1 MKKEKKSSSKLSK
14 EIDNSLTK
22 RAEAF
27 IYEEMK
33 KSIMS
38 NPALMGQLTQSGKGS
53 EKESIEID

>member
-1 MKKEKKSSSKLSK
+1 MKREKKSSKLSK

-38 NPALMGQLTQSGKGS
+38 NPALMGQIAQSGKSLGKEGS
-53 EKESIEID
+53 EMD